1 MNSNAVQGPPAQT
14 RGTLAERGC
23 TSRGTQRRA
32 RSPDGPG
39 TAGLWEGQ
47 SWGAAGTERVFSGGC
62 GEREDREVQAGLG
75 GQGVPFAIL

>member
-14 RGTLAERGC
+14 RETLVERGC
-23 TSRGTQRRA
+23 MSRGTHRRA

-47 SWGAAGTERVFSGGC
+47 SWGPAGKERAFSGG
-62 GEREDREVQAGLG
+62 GWEREEGKGEDTEVQAER
-75 GQGVPFAIL
+75 QV